1 MKKSLFNV
9 LLLASLM
16 LACSPSQ
23 KITSYWA
30 NKEAI
35 TDVPY
40 NTIYIMA
47 ITQNESRQPLIE
59 NEMADVLISRGRR
72 VVLNSEIFPPS
83 FSAVKELTK
92 EQLAETIKNRGCD
105 AVLTLAV
112 LDTKTETTYNQGTAY
127 YPMSY
132 GYYGSYYGYYSH
144 YYPVVY
150 SPGYYSVDKTYY
162 IETNFFDVKTD
173 QLLWSIHSEALNPS
187 DIDSM
192 FDQYSSLILDKLRQE
207 GLISK

>member
-1 MKKSLFNV
+1 
-9 LLLASLM
+9 M

-30 NKEAI
+30 DKDAKPAEPCNS
-35 TDVPY
+35 
-40 NTIYIMA
+40 IYIMA
-47 ITQNESRQPLIE
+47 ITQNETRQPLLE
-59 NEMADVLISRGRR
+59 NELADVLISRGRK

-112 LDTKTETTYNQGTAY
+112 LDTKTETSYNQGTAY

-150 SPGYYSVDKTYY
+150 SPGYYSVNKTYY
-162 IETNFFDVKTD
+162 IETNFFDVETD
-173 QLLWSIHSEALNPS
+173 RLLWSIQSEAYNPS
-187 DIDSM
+187 DIDSA
-192 FDQYSSLILDKLRQE
+192 FKDYASLILNKLRQE